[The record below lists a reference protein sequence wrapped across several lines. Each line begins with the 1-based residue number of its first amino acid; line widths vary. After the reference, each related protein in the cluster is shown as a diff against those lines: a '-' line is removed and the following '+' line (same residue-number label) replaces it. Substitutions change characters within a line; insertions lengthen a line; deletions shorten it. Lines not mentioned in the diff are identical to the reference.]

1 MVCFPSCSSTQPQRK
16 NTLMSIADT
25 YFPNEPA
32 GPELKTP
39 VPGPASKAKLEE
51 LSTVFDTKAASFVTD
66 YYNSIGNYICDAD
79 GNKLLDSYCQIS
91 SIALGYNNPELLKT
105 AHSEEM
111 AVALCNRPA
120 LACFPSTD
128 YYDILKE
135 GLLSVAPEGLNRV
148 CTAHT
153 GSDANEMAFKAAL
166 MYQANKQR
174 GGKSFTDE
182 ELSSVME
189 NKLPGTSDMVI
200 LSFEKAF
207 HGRLFGSL
215 STTRS
220 KAIHKLDIPAFDW
233 PKAPFPA
240 LKYPLD
246 KYEAENKE
254 EEERCLKALDE
265 IIANYPT
272 KVAAVIVEPVQSEGG
287 DNHASAAFF
296 QGIRAITK
304 KHDVIMIIDE
314 VQTGG
319 GGSGKMWLHQH
330 YDVVPDIMTFSK
342 KMQNAGFFFSEEGLA
357 GDQPFRQFNTWCGDP
372 SKALIAKTIIEQI
385 KANDLLKNTAETGD
399 YLYNKLESIS
409 LKFPEKMLNLR
420 GKGRG
425 FFIAFD
431 LTSGATR
438 NQLLAE
444 CKALGLNIGGC
455 GDQGVRLRPALVFG
469 VKHADILADIVE
481 KAFAKL

>member
-1 MVCFPSCSSTQPQRK
+1 
-16 NTLMSIADT
+16 MSISEF
-25 YFPNEPA
+25 YFPEEPTA
-32 GPELKTP
+32 PEVKTAI
-39 VPGPASKAKLEE
+39 PGPASQAQLAE
-51 LSTVFDTKAASFVTD
+51 LSKVYDTKAAYFVTD
-66 YYNSIGNYICDAD
+66 YYKSLGNYIVDAD

-91 SIALGYNNPELLKT
+91 SIALGYNNPALLK
-105 AHSEEM
+105 AAGSVEM
-111 AVALCNRPA
+111 ATALCNRPA

-128 YYDILKE
+128 YKKILEE
-135 GLLSVAPEGLNRV
+135 GLLSVAPAGLDKV

-166 MYQANKQR
+166 MYQANKKR
-174 GGKSFTDE
+174 AGAAFTEE
-182 ELSSVME
+182 ELTSVME
-189 NKLPGTSDMVI
+189 NQLPGTSDMVI
-200 LSFEKAF
+200 LSFDKGF

-233 PKAPFPA
+233 PKAPFPS
-240 LKYPLD
+240 LKYPL
-246 KYEAENKE
+246 EEHEEENKAE
-254 EEERCLKALDE
+254 EEKCLKALEE
-265 IIANYPT
+265 IISNYPT

-287 DNHASAAFF
+287 DNHASPAFF

-304 KHDVIMIIDE
+304 KLDVLMIVDE

-319 GGSGKMWLHQH
+319 GGSGKMWLHEH

-372 SKALIAKTIIEQI
+372 SKALIAKAIIGEI
-385 KANDLLKNTAETGD
+385 KEKDLLKTSAETGD
-399 YLYNKLESIS
+399 YLYGLLDAVRAAN
-409 LKFPEKMLNLR
+409 PDKMLNLR

-431 LTSGATR
+431 LPTAALR

-455 GDQGVRLRPALVFG
+455 GDQGVRLRPGLAFG
-469 VKHADILADIVE
+469 KKHADILADIVG
-481 KAFAKL
+481 KAFQKL

>member
-1 MVCFPSCSSTQPQRK
+1 
-16 NTLMSIADT
+16 MSISEF
-25 YFPNEPA
+25 YFPTEPKE
-32 GPELKTP
+32 PEVKTAI
-39 VPGPASKAKLEE
+39 PGPKSEAKLAE
-51 LSTVFDTKAASFVTD
+51 LAKVYDTKAAYFVTD
-66 YYNSIGNYICDAD
+66 YYNSLGNYICDAD

-91 SIALGYNNPELLKT
+91 SIALGYNNPALLET
-105 AHSEEM
+105 AQSKEM

-128 YYDILKE
+128 YYEILKE
-135 GLLSVAPEGLNRV
+135 GLLSVAPKGLDKV

-166 MYQANKQR
+166 MYQANKKR
-174 GGKSFTDE
+174 GGKPFTEE

-200 LSFEKAF
+200 LSFEKGF

-233 PKAPFPA
+233 PKAPFPT
-240 LKYPLD
+240 LKYPLE
-246 KYEAENKE
+246 KHEAENKA
-254 EEERCLKALDE
+254 EEERCLEELEKT
-265 IIANYPT
+265 IVNYPT
-272 KVAAVIVEPVQSEGG
+272 KIAAVIIEPVQSEGG
-287 DNHASAAFF
+287 DNHASPAFF
-296 QGIRAITK
+296 QGVRAITK
-304 KHDVIMIIDE
+304 KHDVLMIIDE

-319 GGSGKMWLHQH
+319 GGSGKMWLHEH
-330 YDVVPDIMTFSK
+330 YNVTPDIMTFSK
-342 KMQNAGFFFSEEGLA
+342 KMQNAGFFFSDEGLA

-372 SKALIAKTIIEQI
+372 SKALIARAIVKQI
-385 KANDLLKNTAETGD
+385 KEKDLLKNAAETGD
-399 YLYNKLESIS
+399 YLYSKLAEIS
-409 LKFPEKMLNLR
+409 EKNATKMLNLR

-431 LTSGATR
+431 LPTPADR
-438 NQLLAE
+438 NQFLAE
-444 CKALGLNIGGC
+444 CKKLGLNIGGC

-469 VKHADILADIVE
+469 KKHADLLAGIVG
-481 KAFAKL
+481 KAFENL

>member
-1 MVCFPSCSSTQPQRK
+1 
-16 NTLMSIADT
+16 MSISEK
-25 YFPNEPA
+25 YFPEEPKA
-32 GPELKTP
+32 PSIKTSI
-39 VPGPASKAKLEE
+39 PGPVSKAKLEE
-51 LSTVFDTKAASFVTD
+51 LSTVFDTKAAHFITD
-66 YYNSIGNYICDAD
+66 YYKSLGNYIVDAD
-79 GNKLLDSYCQIS
+79 GNALLDSYCQIS
-91 SIALGYNNPELLKT
+91 SIALGYNNPALLKT

-128 YYDILKE
+128 YYEILKE
-135 GLLSVAPEGLNRV
+135 GLLSVAPKGLNRV

-153 GSDANEMAFKAAL
+153 GSDANEMAFKAAF
-166 MYQANKQR
+166 MFQAYKQR
-174 GGKSFTDE
+174 GGKPFTAE

-233 PKAPFPA
+233 PQAPFPA
-240 LKYPLD
+240 LKYPLE
-246 KYEAENKE
+246 KYEAENKA
-254 EEERCLKALDE
+254 EEERCLRVLE
-265 IIANYPT
+265 ETISSYPT

-287 DNHASAAFF
+287 DNHASPAFF
-296 QGIRAITK
+296 QGIRDITK
-304 KHDVIMIIDE
+304 KHDVIMIVDE

-319 GGSGKMWLHQH
+319 GGSGKMWLHEH
-330 YDVVPDIMTFSK
+330 YGIVPDIMTFSK

-385 KANDLLKNTAETGD
+385 KTQNLLKNTAETGD
-399 YLYNKLESIS
+399 YLYAKLEKLGEKYNKL
-409 LKFPEKMLNLR
+409 LNLR

-431 LTSGATR
+431 LETPTLR
-438 NQLLAE
+438 NQLVAE

-455 GDQGVRLRPALVFG
+455 GDQGIRLRPALVFEK
-469 VKHADILADIVE
+469 KHADILVDILDQ
-481 KAFAKL
+481 AFAKL

>member
-1 MVCFPSCSSTQPQRK
+1 
-16 NTLMSIADT
+16 MSISET
-25 YFPNEPA
+25 YFPTEPSA
-32 GPELKTP
+32 PEIKTAI
-39 VPGPASKAKLEE
+39 PGPVSKAKLEE
-51 LSTVFDTKAASFVTD
+51 LSTVYDTKAAYFVTD

-105 AHSEEM
+105 AHSDEM

-128 YYDILKE
+128 YYDILKK
-135 GLLSVAPEGLNRV
+135 GLLSVAPKGLDKV

-166 MYQANKQR
+166 MFQANKKR
-174 GGKSFTDE
+174 GNKPFTEE
-182 ELSSVME
+182 ELTSVME
-189 NKLPGTSDMVI
+189 NQLPGTSDMVI

-246 KYEAENKE
+246 QFEAENKA
-254 EEERCLKALDE
+254 EEERCLKALE
-265 IIANYPT
+265 ETIKNYPS

-287 DNHASAAFF
+287 DNHASPAFF
-296 QGIRAITK
+296 QGIREITK
-304 KHDVIMIIDE
+304 RLDVIMIIDE

-319 GGSGKMWLHQH
+319 GGSGKMWLHEH

-342 KMQNAGFFFSEEGLA
+342 KMQNAGFFFSEAGLA

-385 KANDLLKNTAETGD
+385 KEKDLLTNANETGD
-399 YLYNKLESIS
+399 YLYSKLEAIS
-409 LKFPEKMLNLR
+409 TKYSGKMLNLR

-431 LTSGATR
+431 LPTTALR

-444 CKALGLNIGGC
+444 CKVLGLNIGGC
-455 GDQGVRLRPALVFG
+455 GDMGVRLRPALVFG
-469 VKHADILADIVE
+469 KKHVDILASIVDE
-481 KAFAKL
+481 AFGKI

>member
-1 MVCFPSCSSTQPQRK
+1 
-16 NTLMSIADT
+16 MSIANS
-25 YFPNEPA
+25 YFPTEPA
-32 GPELKTP
+32 GPELKTAI
-39 VPGPASKAKLEE
+39 PGPVSQEKLAE
-51 LSTVFDTKAASFVTD
+51 LATVYDTKAAYFVTD
-66 YYNSIGNYICDAD
+66 YYKSIGNYIVDAD

-105 AHSEEM
+105 AHSDQM

-128 YYDILKE
+128 YYEILKE
-135 GLLSVAPEGLNRV
+135 GLLSVAPTGLDKV

-166 MYQANKQR
+166 MFQANKKR
-174 GGKSFTDE
+174 AGKPFTTE
-182 ELSSVME
+182 ELESVME
-189 NKLPGTSDMVI
+189 NQLPGTSDMVI

-240 LKYPLD
+240 IKYPLE
-246 KYEAENKE
+246 KYEAENKA
-254 EEERCLKALDE
+254 EEERCLKELDD
-265 IIANYPT
+265 IITNYPT
-272 KVAAVIVEPVQSEGG
+272 KIAAAIIEPVQSEGG
-287 DNHASAAFF
+287 DNHASPAFF
-296 QGIRAITK
+296 QGVRAITK
-304 KHDVIMIIDE
+304 KHDVLMIIDE

-319 GGSGKMWLHQH
+319 GCSGKMWLHQH

-342 KMQNAGFFFSEEGLA
+342 KMQNAGFFFSEAGLA

-372 SKALIAKTIIEQI
+372 SKALIAKTIIKEI
-385 KANDLLKNTAETGD
+385 KDKDLLKNASETGD
-399 YLYNKLESIS
+399 YLYSELEKIS
-409 LKFPEKMLNLR
+409 KKNDKMLNLR

-431 LTSGATR
+431 LPSPALR
-438 NQLLAE
+438 NQLIGE
-444 CKALGLNIGGC
+444 CKKLGLNIGGC

-469 VKHADILADIVE
+469 KKHVDILADIVE
-481 KAFAKL
+481 KAFTKL

>member
-1 MVCFPSCSSTQPQRK
+1 
-16 NTLMSIADT
+16 MSISES
-25 YFPNEPA
+25 YFPNEPTS
-32 GPELKTP
+32 PEVKTAI
-39 VPGPASKAKLEE
+39 PGPKSNEKLAELAS
-51 LSTVFDTKAASFVTD
+51 VYDTKAAYFVTD
-66 YYNSIGNYICDAD
+66 YYNSLGNYICDAD

-105 AHSEEM
+105 AHSDEM

-128 YYDILKE
+128 YYEILKE
-135 GLLSVAPEGLNRV
+135 GLLSVAPKGLDKV

-166 MYQANKQR
+166 MYQANKKR
-174 GGKSFTDE
+174 GGKPFTPE
-182 ELSSVME
+182 ELTSVME
-189 NKLPGTSDMVI
+189 NQLPGTSDMVI
-200 LSFEKAF
+200 LSFEKGF

-233 PKAPFPA
+233 PKAPFPT

-246 KYEAENKE
+246 KYEAENKAE
-254 EEERCLKALDE
+254 EEQCLKELE
-265 IIANYPT
+265 ETIINYPT
-272 KVAAVIVEPVQSEGG
+272 KIAAVIIEPVQSEGG

-304 KHDVIMIIDE
+304 KHDVLMIIDE

-319 GGSGKMWLHQH
+319 GGSGKMWLHEH
-330 YDVVPDIMTFSK
+330 YDVTPDIMTFSK

-372 SKALIAKTIIEQI
+372 SKALIAKSIITEI
-385 KANDLLKNTAETGD
+385 KEKNLLQNSTETGA
-399 YLYNKLESIS
+399 YLYEKLEAVSMKNS
-409 LKFPEKMLNLR
+409 EKMLNLR

-431 LTSGATR
+431 LPTPALR
-438 NQLLAE
+438 NQFLGE
-444 CKALGLNIGGC
+444 CKKLGLNIGGC
-455 GDQGVRLRPALVFG
+455 GDQGVRLRPALVFER
-469 VKHADILADIVE
+469 KHADILADIVA
-481 KAFAKL
+481 KAFEKF

>member
-1 MVCFPSCSSTQPQRK
+1 
-16 NTLMSIADT
+16 MSIAES
-25 YFPNEPA
+25 YFPEEPT
-32 GPELKTP
+32 TP
-39 VPGPASKAKLEE
+39 KVVTSIPGPKSKAQLEE
-51 LSTVFDTKAASFVTD
+51 LATVYDTKAAYFVTD
-66 YYNSIGNYICDAD
+66 YYKCLGNYIVDAD
-79 GNKLLDSYCQIS
+79 GNQLLDSYCQIS

-105 AHSEEM
+105 AHSDEM

-128 YYDILKE
+128 YYEILKQ
-135 GLLSVAPEGLNRV
+135 GLLSVAPEGLDKV

-166 MYQANKQR
+166 MFQANKKR
-174 GGKSFTDE
+174 GGKPFTQE
-182 ELSSVME
+182 ELETVME

-200 LSFEKAF
+200 LSFEKGF

-233 PKAPFPA
+233 PKAPFPT
-240 LKYPLD
+240 LQYPLE
-246 KYEAENKE
+246 KYEAENKA
-254 EEERCLKALDE
+254 EEERCLKALE
-265 IIANYPT
+265 ETIVNYPT
-272 KVAAVIVEPVQSEGG
+272 KIAAVIVEPVQSEGG
-287 DNHASAAFF
+287 DNHASPAFF

-304 KHDVIMIIDE
+304 KHDVLMIIDE

-330 YDVVPDIMTFSK
+330 YNVTPDIMTFSK

-372 SKALIAKTIIEQI
+372 SKALIAKTIIKEI
-385 KANDLLKNTAETGD
+385 KDKDLLKNTAETGD
-399 YLYNKLESIS
+399 YLYSKLDS
-409 LKFPEKMLNLR
+409 LSDKYEKMLNLR

-431 LTSGATR
+431 LPTPALR
-438 NQLLAE
+438 NQFIAE
-444 CKALGLNIGGC
+444 AKKLGLNIGGC

-469 VKHADILADIVE
+469 KKHVDILADIVD
-481 KAFAKL
+481 KAFATL

>member
-1 MVCFPSCSSTQPQRK
+1 
-16 NTLMSIADT
+16 MSISEK
-25 YFPNEPA
+25 YFPQEPKA
-32 GPELKTP
+32 PCIKTTI
-39 VPGPASKAKLEE
+39 PGPVSKAKLEE
-51 LSTVFDTKAASFVTD
+51 LSTVFDTKAAYFITD
-66 YYNSIGNYICDAD
+66 YYKSLGNYIIDAD
-79 GNKLLDSYCQIS
+79 GNTLLDSYCQIS

-105 AHSEEM
+105 AHSNEM

-128 YYDILKE
+128 YYEILKE
-135 GLLSVAPEGLNRV
+135 GLLSVAPKGLNRV

-153 GSDANEMAFKAAL
+153 GSDANEMAYKAAF
-166 MYQANKQR
+166 MFQAYKQR
-174 GGKSFTDE
+174 GGKPFTAE

-200 LSFEKAF
+200 LSFKKAF

-233 PKAPFPA
+233 PQAPFPS
-240 LKYPLD
+240 LKYPLE
-246 KYEAENKE
+246 KYEIENKE
-254 EEERCLKALDE
+254 EEERCLKKLEE
-265 IIANYPT
+265 IITSYPT

-287 DNHASAAFF
+287 DNHASPAFF
-296 QGIRAITK
+296 QGIRNITK
-304 KHDVIMIIDE
+304 KHDVILIIDE

-319 GGSGKMWLHQH
+319 GGSGKMWLHEH
-330 YDVVPDIMTFSK
+330 YDIVPDIMTFSK

-385 KANDLLKNTAETGD
+385 KNENLLKNTTETGD
-399 YLYNKLESIS
+399 YLYGKIEELSEKYDKL
-409 LKFPEKMLNLR
+409 LNLR

-431 LTSGATR
+431 LETPALR
-438 NQLLAE
+438 NQLVTE
-444 CKALGLNIGGC
+444 CKSLGLNIGGC
-455 GDQGVRLRPALVFG
+455 GDQGIRLRPALVFEK
-469 VKHADILADIVE
+469 KHADILVGILDQ
-481 KAFAKL
+481 AFAKL

>member
-1 MVCFPSCSSTQPQRK
+1 
-16 NTLMSIADT
+16 MSVSDF
-25 YFPNEPA
+25 YFPTEPTA
-32 GPELKTP
+32 PEVKTSI
-39 VPGPASKAKLEE
+39 PGPVSKAKLEE
-51 LSTVFDTKAASFVTD
+51 LATVYDTKAAYFVTD
-66 YYNSIGNYICDAD
+66 YYKSLGNYICDAD

-91 SIALGYNNPELLKT
+91 SIALGYNNPALLKT
-105 AHSEEM
+105 AHSDEM

-128 YYDILKE
+128 YYSILKE
-135 GLLSVAPEGLNRV
+135 GLLSVAPKGLDKV

-153 GSDANEMAFKAAL
+153 GSDANEMAFKAAF
-166 MYQANKQR
+166 MYQAHKKR
-174 GGKSFTDE
+174 GGKPFTEE
-182 ELSSVME
+182 ELTSVME

-233 PKAPFPA
+233 PKSPFPA
-240 LKYPLD
+240 LKYPLE
-246 KYEAENKE
+246 KYEAENKTE
-254 EEERCLKALDE
+254 EEECLKALDE
-265 IIANYPT
+265 ILTNYPA
-272 KVAAVIVEPVQSEGG
+272 KIAAAIIEPVQSEGG
-287 DNHASAAFF
+287 DNHASPAFF
-296 QGIRAITK
+296 QGVREITK
-304 KHDVIMIIDE
+304 KHDVLLIVDE

-319 GGSGKMWLHQH
+319 GGSGKMWLHEH
-330 YDVVPDIMTFSK
+330 YGITPDIMTFSK

-385 KANDLLKNTAETGD
+385 KEKDLLKNTTETGA
-399 YLYNKLESIS
+399 YLYSKLEAIS
-409 LKFPEKMLNLR
+409 GKTDKMLNLR

-431 LTSGATR
+431 LETPALR

-455 GDQGVRLRPALVFG
+455 GDQGVRLRPTLVFG
-469 VKHADILADIVE
+469 KKHVDILVDIIE

>member
-1 MVCFPSCSSTQPQRK
+1 
-16 NTLMSIADT
+16 MSIAES
-25 YFPNEPA
+25 YFPSEPNA
-32 GPELKTP
+32 PQVKTAI
-39 VPGPASKAKLEE
+39 PGPKSQEKLAE
-51 LSTVFDTKAASFVTD
+51 LATVYDTKAAYFVTD
-66 YYNSIGNYICDAD
+66 YYNSIGNYIVDAD

-91 SIALGYNNPELLKT
+91 SIALGYNNPELLK
-105 AHSEEM
+105 AAQSKEM

-128 YYDILKE
+128 YYDILKK
-135 GLLSVAPEGLNRV
+135 GLLSIAPEGLDKV

-166 MYQANKQR
+166 MFQANKIR
-174 GGKSFTDE
+174 GGKPFTQE
-182 ELSSVME
+182 ELESVME
-189 NKLPGTSDMVI
+189 NQLPGTSDMVI

-220 KAIHKLDIPAFDW
+220 KAIHKLDIPAFNW
-233 PKAPFPA
+233 PKAPFPS

-246 KYEAENKE
+246 KYEAENAA
-254 EEERCLKALDE
+254 EEERCLKELDN
-265 IIANYPT
+265 IIATYPS
-272 KVAAVIVEPVQSEGG
+272 KVAAVIIEPVQSEGG
-287 DNHASAAFF
+287 DNHASPVFF

-342 KMQNAGFFFSEEGLA
+342 KMQNAGFFFSEAGLA

-372 SKALIAKTIIEQI
+372 SKALIAKAIIEQI
-385 KANDLLKNTAETGD
+385 KEKDLLDNAAKTGD
-399 YLYNKLESIS
+399 YLYSKLEAIS
-409 LKFPEKMLNLR
+409 NKYNNMLNLR

-431 LTSGATR
+431 LPTSTLR
-438 NQLLAE
+438 NQFLAE

-455 GDQGVRLRPALVFG
+455 GDQGVRLRPALVFEK
-469 VKHADILADIVE
+469 KHADILADIVD
-481 KAFAKL
+481 KAFANL

>member
-1 MVCFPSCSSTQPQRK
+1 MSTSEQ
-16 NTLMSIADT
+16 
-25 YFPNEPA
+25 YFPNEPKA
-32 GPELKTP
+32 PVIKTSL
-39 VPGPASKAKLEE
+39 PGPVSKAKLEE
-51 LSTVFDTKAASFVTD
+51 LSTVYDTKAAYFVTD
-66 YYNSIGNYICDAD
+66 YYKSLGNYIVDAD
-79 GNKLLDSYCQIS
+79 GNTLLDSYCQIS

-105 AHSEEM
+105 AHSDEM

-128 YYDILKE
+128 YYEILKK
-135 GLLSVAPEGLNRV
+135 GLLSAAPKGLDKV

-166 MYQANKQR
+166 MFQANKRR
-174 GGKSFTDE
+174 GGKPFTEE
-182 ELSSVME
+182 ELSTVME
-189 NKLPGTSDMVI
+189 NQLPGTSDMVI
-200 LSFEKAF
+200 LSFDKAF

-246 KYEAENKE
+246 KYEAENKAE
-254 EEERCLKALDE
+254 EDRCLEELEKIIISYPSKIAAL
-265 IIANYPT
+265 II
-272 KVAAVIVEPVQSEGG
+272 EPVQSEGG
-287 DNHASAAFF
+287 DNHASPAFF

-319 GGSGKMWLHQH
+319 GGSGKMWLHEH

-372 SKALIAKTIIEQI
+372 SKALIAKTIVEQI
-385 KANDLLKNTAETGD
+385 KDKDLLKNTTETGD
-399 YLYNKLESIS
+399 YLYNKIEALSN
-409 LKFPEKMLNLR
+409 KYEKLLNLR

-431 LTSGATR
+431 LATPELR
-438 NQLLAE
+438 NKLVAE

-455 GDQGVRLRPALVFG
+455 GDQGIRLRPALVFEK
-469 VKHADILADIVE
+469 KHADILVDILD
-481 KAFAKL
+481 KAFSKL

>member
-1 MVCFPSCSSTQPQRK
+1 
-16 NTLMSIADT
+16 MSISES
-25 YFPNEPA
+25 YFPEEPKA
-32 GPELKTP
+32 PELKTAI
-39 VPGPASKAKLEE
+39 PGPKSNAKLAE
-51 LSTVFDTKAASFVTD
+51 LASVFDTKAASFVTD
-66 YYNSIGNYICDAD
+66 YYNSLGNYICDAD

-91 SIALGYNNPELLKT
+91 SIALGYNNPVLLKT
-105 AHSEEM
+105 AHSDEM

-128 YYDILKE
+128 YYEILKE
-135 GLLSVAPEGLNRV
+135 GLLSVAPKGLNRV

-166 MYQANKQR
+166 MFQANKKR
-174 GGKSFTDE
+174 GGKPFTEE
-182 ELSSVME
+182 ELTSVME
-189 NKLPGTSDMVI
+189 NQLPGTSDMVI

-240 LKYPLD
+240 LKYPLE
-246 KYEAENKE
+246 KYEAENKAE
-254 EEERCLKALDE
+254 EEKCLKELEE
-265 IIANYPT
+265 IIVNYPS
-272 KVAAVIVEPVQSEGG
+272 KIAAAIIEPVQSEGG
-287 DNHASAAFF
+287 DNHASPAFF

-304 KHDVIMIIDE
+304 KHDVLMIIDE

-330 YDVVPDIMTFSK
+330 YDVTPDIMTFSK

-372 SKALIAKTIIEQI
+372 SKALIAKTIIGEI
-385 KANDLLKNTAETGD
+385 KNKDLLKNTTETGD
-399 YLYNKLESIS
+399 YLYSKLFAIS
-409 LKFPEKMLNLR
+409 EKYDTMLNLR

-431 LTSGATR
+431 LPTPALR
-438 NQLLAE
+438 NQLLGE
-444 CKALGLNIGGC
+444 CKKLGLNIGGC
-455 GDQGVRLRPALVFG
+455 GDQGVRLRPALVFEK
-469 VKHADILADIVE
+469 KHADLLSEIVE
-481 KAFAKL
+481 KAFAQL